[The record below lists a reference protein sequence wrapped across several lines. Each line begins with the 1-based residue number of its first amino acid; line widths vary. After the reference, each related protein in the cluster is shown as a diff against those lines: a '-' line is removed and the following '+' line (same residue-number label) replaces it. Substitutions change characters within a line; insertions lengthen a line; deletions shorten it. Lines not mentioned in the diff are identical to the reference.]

1 MPFSPVAVLV
11 TELSNIAVND
21 FDEQKSSRCS
31 RVLVVTE
38 LVSVTLC
45 TVRKPFSS
53 FSGQKY
59 EFAKKW
65 AIKIVRPQ
73 WLYDS
78 VEKGHCCDAV
88 KYKVEESGGSGEGEG
103 QRTSTPNRGSEGLCE
118 YKKVS

>member
-1 MPFSPVAVLV
+1 M
-11 TELSNIAVND
+11 
-21 FDEQKSSRCS
+21 
-31 RVLVVTE
+31 
-38 LVSVTLC
+38 
-45 TVRKPFSS
+45 RKPFPS

-88 KYKVEESGGSGEGEG
+88 KYKVEETSGSGSGEGEG

-118 YKKVS
+118 YKKVSY

>member
-1 MPFSPVAVLV
+1 MGLKW
-11 TELSNIAVND
+11 N
-21 FDEQKSSRCS
+21 
-31 RVLVVTE
+31 
-38 LVSVTLC
+38 LC
-45 TVRKPFSS
+45 TVRKPFAS
-53 FSGQKY
+53 FSGQKH

-88 KYKVEESGGSGEGEG
+88 KYKVEETSGSGSGEGEG

-118 YKKVS
+118 YKKSGSNSLNNDVGTRSSDIF

>member
-1 MPFSPVAVLV
+1 M
-11 TELSNIAVND
+11 
-21 FDEQKSSRCS
+21 
-31 RVLVVTE
+31 
-38 LVSVTLC
+38 
-45 TVRKPFSS
+45 RKPFAS

-88 KYKVEESGGSGEGEG
+88 KYKVEETSGPGEGEG

-118 YKKVS
+118 HTFGVYFCSQVVAVDVFGRKKTYIRTTRKKNDDVGIKSSDIF

>member
-1 MPFSPVAVLV
+1 M
-11 TELSNIAVND
+11 
-21 FDEQKSSRCS
+21 
-31 RVLVVTE
+31 
-38 LVSVTLC
+38 
-45 TVRKPFSS
+45 RKLFAS

-88 KYKVEESGGSGEGEG
+88 KYKVEETSGSGEGDG

-118 YKKVS
+118 YIFGVYFDYSMSLLLKCSAAKKSFYISVN